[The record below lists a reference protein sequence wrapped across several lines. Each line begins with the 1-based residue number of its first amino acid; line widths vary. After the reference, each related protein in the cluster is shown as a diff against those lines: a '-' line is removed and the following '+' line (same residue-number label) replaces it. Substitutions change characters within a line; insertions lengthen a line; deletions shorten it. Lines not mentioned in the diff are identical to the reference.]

1 METLT
6 SEELKQRDKFI
17 RLLGVDRIQHIES
30 NNWISYDVNKNN
42 IDFITTDNK
51 NDDVIFFTICYDENN
66 KLWFSNNCIDHPP
79 IAYDSYTK
87 MRNHVKSIED
97 KMIDNDFDL
106 PDLP

>member
-6 SEELKQRDKFI
+6 SEESKQRDLFI
-17 RLLGVDRIQHIES
+17 RLLGLHRIQHIELK
-30 NNWISYDVNKNN
+30 NRISYDVNETN

-51 NDDVIFFTICYDENN
+51 DDDVIFFTICYDENN
-66 KLWFSNNCIDHPP
+66 KLWYSRNCIDHPP
-79 IAYDSYTK
+79 IAYNTYTR

-97 KMIDNDFDL
+97 DMVNNGFDL